1 MTKTI
6 KNVKM
11 NDTRIAI
18 INALKA
24 SKEPMT
30 LAQIAKAIGVEKVST
45 GTTNAMV
52 STGMIKKAD
61 TIEVDKEAVRE
72 VCTYTIGKTALKD
85 TKLTPTK
92 IRTDI
97 VDTLRAAKSPLSLA
111 QIAEALGVEKVSSG
125 TTNAMVKAGVIEKTD
140 KTVCVIAHRKAP
152 VTRYV
157 IGETK

>member
-72 VCTYTIGKTALKD
+72 VCTYTIGKTELKN

-97 VDTLRAAKSPLSLA
+97 IDTLRAAKSPLSLA

-140 KTVCVIAHRKAP
+140 KTVCVITHRKAP

-157 IGETK
+157 IGEAK

>member
-61 TIEVDKEAVRE
+61 TIEVDKEAIRE
-72 VCTYTIGKTALKD
+72 VCTYTIGKTELKD

-97 VDTLRAAKSPLSLA
+97 IDTLRAAKSPLSLA
-111 QIAEALGVEKVSSG
+111 
-125 TTNAMVKAGVIEKTD
+125 
-140 KTVCVIAHRKAP
+140 
-152 VTRYV
+152 
-157 IGETK
+157 